1 MKIVLID
8 NGHGR
13 ETPGKRSPV
22 WPGIGQIMEYSYDRK
37 IAKLVVAELAKIGIP
52 SALITPEETDISL
65 NERVKRVNK
74 LARIYGKNETL
85 LISIHANANAN
96 AKAKGW
102 SIYTYPGFSKSDVYA
117 TIFWEEAKKLILD
130 DTKLL
135 ADYADRDPDYEANFA
150 VLRDTICPAVLT
162 ENMFFSNF
170 EDSKYMISDEG
181 VKEVVALHVNAIKRI
196 FNK

>member
-8 NGHGR
+8 NGHGK

-22 WPGIGQIMEYSYDRK
+22 WPGIGQIMEYAYDRK
-37 IAKLVVAELAKIGIP
+37 IAKNIVLELAKIGIP
-52 SALITPEETDISL
+52 STLIVPEENDISL
-65 NERVKRVNK
+65 NERVRRVNK
-74 LARIYGKNETL
+74 LARIYGKTETL
-85 LISIHANANAN
+85 LVSVHANANDSP
-96 AKAKGW
+96 KAKGW

-135 ADYADRDPDYEANFA
+135 ADYSDRDPDYEADFA

-162 ENMFFSNF
+162 ENMFFSNY
-170 EDSKYMISDEG
+170 EDSKYMLSDEG
-181 VKEVVALHVNAIKRI
+181 IKEVVELHVNAIKRI